1 MKYVALALA
10 FDWLYEHPAFERS
23 LKDKIAGEL
32 LDGAESLLKGPDL
45 RIPEQSSYHN
55 YVLRYL
61 AIVGFAIAAARTHA
75 QTAERSGTWDCGET
89 GVRKHT

>member
-1 MKYVALALA
+1 MGQKA
-10 FDWLYEHPAFERS
+10 S
-23 LKDKIAGEL
+23 
-32 LDGAESLLKGPDL
+32 SKGPDL

-75 QTAERSGTWDCGET
+75 QTAERSRDLGLRAET
-89 GVRKHT
+89 SV